1 MLGVNDMAKRKSKK
15 NKYKKMKKIL
25 LGVLIGYAVLL
36 LGAYFIGVFYYS
48 KHFYP
53 GSKINGMDCSG
64 KTVEE
69 AEKSM
74 KSQIA
79 GYILVLKE
87 RGDKVESISASQI
100 DMRYIDDGKI
110 AELKKEQSPFTW
122 FLSFAHKKDY
132 TMSATTPYNKE
143 AVYAAIDG
151 LACFQEENVVQ
162 PVDAH
167 LEVGAN
173 GYEVVPEV
181 QGTALDKEK
190 VKEAVIKAIDG
201 GEIEVDFEKE
211 GCYLEPSVF
220 ADDENLAKQAE
231 QGNVFLGV
239 TVTIDFSDRQE
250 VVNAEIMKDWLVTD
264 ESGNLDLDKAKV
276 KEYVQQLKYEYDTFG
291 SSRQFTT
298 ATGNTITVKGG
309 DYGWVI
315 APNDTTAK
323 IIDAIK
329 SGQSQTIE
337 PEYTYRGYCRDTNDI
352 GDTYVE
358 ISLKEQRMWFFKDG
372 QLLVDTL
379 VVTGNHN
386 KGYDTHTG
394 VYAIMY
400 KERNATLKGEDY
412 SAPVDYWLPFYANT
426 GIHDADWRTTFGGN
440 EYINNGS
447 HGCINTPPENAEKIF
462 NNIEKGVP
470 VVVY

>member
-1 MLGVNDMAKRKSKK
+1 
-15 NKYKKMKKIL
+15 
-25 LGVLIGYAVLL
+25 
-36 LGAYFIGVFYYS
+36 
-48 KHFYP
+48 
-53 GSKINGMDCSG
+53 MD
-64 KTVEE
+64 
-69 AEKSM
+69 
-74 KSQIA
+74 
-79 GYILVLKE
+79 L
-87 RGDKVESISASQI
+87 
-100 DMRYIDDGKI
+100 
-110 AELKKEQSPFTW
+110 
-122 FLSFAHKKDY
+122 
-132 TMSATTPYNKE
+132 
-143 AVYAAIDG
+143 
-151 LACFQEENVVQ
+151 
-162 PVDAH
+162 
-167 LEVGAN
+167 
-173 GYEVVPEV
+173 
-181 QGTALDKEK
+181 
-190 VKEAVIKAIDG
+190 
-201 GEIEVDFEKE
+201 EKE

-264 ESGNLDLDKAKV
+264 EFGNLDLDKAKV

-372 QLLVDTL
+372 QLLVDTP

-386 KGYDTHTG
+386 KAMTLTQVFTPLCIRKEMQPERGRLQRTG
-394 VYAIMY
+394 RLLAAVLCQHRY
-400 KERNATLKGEDY
+400 
-412 SAPVDYWLPFYANT
+412 P
-426 GIHDADWRTTFGGN
+426 
-440 EYINNGS
+440 
-447 HGCINTPPENAEKIF
+447 
-462 NNIEKGVP
+462 
-470 VVVY
+470 

>member
-190 VKEAVIKAIDG
+190 VKEAVIDTGWLDQLCQTEEYGITVLVKNLVLPMSVASVYFDEKKGKCDWVKMMRTSRLRYCVTKAIAVFVG
-201 GEIEVDFEKE
+201 SIFL
-211 GCYLEPSVF
+211 YMMSVF
-220 ADDENLAKQAE
+220 LFIAIGSMMHPEILKTANNSYFLVGEMWQKWIQDGMYWGVFFLYVVLNSLQVAAWSSMLGLCVAAFSENRYVVAAVPFFINRIFLYLGDMIDWLSIVSPYSYQPIQFWYTGTQVDLFWLAFKNLA
-231 QGNVFLGV
+231 VMFLF
-239 TVTIDFSDRQE
+239 TCIFIE
-250 VVNAEIMKDWLVTD
+250 EMKW
-264 ESGNLDLDKAKV
+264 
-276 KEYVQQLKYEYDTFG
+276 
-291 SSRQFTT
+291 R
-298 ATGNTITVKGG
+298 
-309 DYGWVI
+309 
-315 APNDTTAK
+315 
-323 IIDAIK
+323 
-329 SGQSQTIE
+329 
-337 PEYTYRGYCRDTNDI
+337 
-352 GDTYVE
+352 
-358 ISLKEQRMWFFKDG
+358 SL
-372 QLLVDTL
+372 
-379 VVTGNHN
+379 
-386 KGYDTHTG
+386 
-394 VYAIMY
+394 
-400 KERNATLKGEDY
+400 
-412 SAPVDYWLPFYANT
+412 
-426 GIHDADWRTTFGGN
+426 
-440 EYINNGS
+440 
-447 HGCINTPPENAEKIF
+447 HG
-462 NNIEKGVP
+462 
-470 VVVY
+470 